1 MNVIQKSLTDEAI
14 EDRDYRDYLTIT
26 IDGKE
31 SFCVYDGESEDAT
44 LARDFNDCWGIVDL
58 MKKAYDAGI
67 VSHRKPDNNIHP
79 VLTARHALGCAK
91 TYDAAPL

>member
-1 MNVIQKSLTDEAI
+1 MNVIQKSLSDEAI

-31 SFCVYDGESEDAT
+31 SFRVYDGEPEDAT

-67 VSHRKPDNNIHP
+67 AGEGFVVSRVRVSINDI
-79 VLTARHALGCAK
+79 
-91 TYDAAPL
+91 